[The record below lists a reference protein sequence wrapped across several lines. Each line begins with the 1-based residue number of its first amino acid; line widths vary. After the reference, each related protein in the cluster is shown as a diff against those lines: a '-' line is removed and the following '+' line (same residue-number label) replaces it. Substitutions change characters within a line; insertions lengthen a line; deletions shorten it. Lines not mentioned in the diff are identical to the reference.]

1 MSERGRSLSAG
12 QRQLIALA
20 RARLVDPAILLL
32 DEATSNLDLAT
43 EAAVSAGHGRGGRRA
58 APRCSSPTA
67 CRRPRTADRIL
78 VVDGGRIVAAGPHD
92 ELLVTSPAY
101 AELWEAFASEATA
114 A

>member
-1 MSERGRSLSAG
+1 MGAVAAGRTTLLVAH
-12 QRQLIALA
+12 
-20 RARLVDPAILLL
+20 RL
-32 DEATSNLDLAT
+32 
-43 EAAVSAGHGRGGRRA
+43 
-58 APRCSSPTA
+58 PTA
-67 CRRPRTADRIL
+67 RTADRIL